1 MKKCYKCKEEKPFTE
16 FSLDPSR
23 KDGYTN
29 RCKLCK
35 KIYSK
40 NEYTKKG
47 DSIRLKSNQY
57 RLDNPQKIR
66 GYNQKQS
73 EKRLTMKMDALKY
86 KGGKCVDCGIES
98 NVNNRV
104 IFDFHHKDPLKK
116 EVSLSSSSM
125 ISLTWERICQELDK
139 CELLCSNC
147 HKLRHDHY
155 KRGLRST
162 L

>member
-1 MKKCYKCKEEKPFTE
+1 MKTCYKCKEEKPLTE

-29 RCKLCK
+29 RCKSCK
-35 KIYSK
+35 KIYSQTQYVK
-40 NEYTKKG
+40 NGEN
-47 DSIRLKSNQY
+47 LKIKNKEY
-57 RLDNPQKIR
+57 RLSNPDKINT
-66 GYNQKQS
+66 YNTKQS
-73 EKRLTMKMDALKY
+73 KKRTSMKMDALKY
-86 KGGKCVDCGIES
+86 KGGCCVDCGLES
-98 NVNNRV
+98 TIDNRV
-104 IFDFHHKDPLKK
+104 VFDFHHKDPSKK

-125 ISLTWERICQELDK
+125 ISLTWEQICQELDK

-155 KRGLRST
+155 KRGLRPT